1 MALRHVVSTLKLEQ
15 ATIIATRAIEAG
27 RRERMLPLAVV
38 VVDGG
43 GQIVTLQRDDG
54 CGTLRVRIAQGKA
67 RGALGMGIPSRTI
80 RDRLQN
86 RPAFQSAVATASQGQ
101 FIPVPGGVLIL
112 DGEGRAIG
120 AVGISGD
127 TSDRDE
133 YCAIEGTKPSRSPT
147 SPSLRQRPA
156 RCWCGRSRAGSAAR
170 TCTPSSMP
178 TASWRPRVVRGTRSS
193 WTSGV
198 TW

>member
-1 MALRHVVSTLKLEQ
+1 MALRHVVSTLTLAQ
-15 ATIIATRAIEAG
+15 ATAIATHAIAAG

-38 VVDGG
+38 VVDAG
-43 GQIVTLQRDDG
+43 GQIVTAQRDDG

-67 RGALGMGIPSRTI
+67 RGALGMGLPSRTI

-112 DGEGRAIG
+112 DGDGRAIG

-133 YCAIEGTKPSRSPT
+133 YCAIEGIKATGLGCDPPE
-147 SPSLRQRPA
+147 PA
-156 RCWCGRSRAGSAAR
+156 PDWRESAL
-170 TCTPSSMP
+170 
-178 TASWRPRVVRGTRSS
+178 
-193 WTSGV
+193 
-198 TW
+198 

>member
-1 MALRHVVSTLKLEQ
+1 MALRHVVSSLTLEQ
-15 ATIIATRAIEAG
+15 AARIAAGAIAAG

-38 VVDGG
+38 VVDAG
-43 GQIVTLQRDDG
+43 GQVVTLQRDDG

-86 RPAFQSAVATASQGQ
+86 RPAFQNAVAAASRGQ
-101 FIPVPGGVLIL
+101 FIPVPGGVLVL
-112 DGEGRAIG
+112 DGDGRAIG

-133 YCAIEGTKPSRSPT
+133 YCAIEGIKAAGLASDPPEPAPDWRDS
-147 SPSLRQRPA
+147 SL
-156 RCWCGRSRAGSAAR
+156 
-170 TCTPSSMP
+170 
-178 TASWRPRVVRGTRSS
+178 
-193 WTSGV
+193 
-198 TW
+198 

>member
-1 MALRHVVSTLKLEQ
+1 MTV
-15 ATIIATRAIEAG
+15 
-27 RRERMLPLAVV
+27 
-38 VVDGG
+38 
-43 GQIVTLQRDDG
+43 QRDDG
-54 CGTLRVRIAQGKA
+54 CGTLRVRIALGKA

-133 YCAIEGTKPSRSPT
+133 YCAIEGIKAAGLACDSPE
-147 SPSLRQRPA
+147 PA
-156 RCWCGRSRAGSAAR
+156 
-170 TCTPSSMP
+170 P
-178 TASWRPRVVRGTRSS
+178 SWRESAL
-193 WTSGV
+193 
-198 TW
+198 

>member
-1 MALRHVVSTLKLEQ
+1 MALRHVVSTLALEQ
-15 ATIIATRAIEAG
+15 ATTIATRAIAAG

-38 VVDGG
+38 VVDSG
-43 GQIVTLQRDDG
+43 GQIVTVQRDDG

-67 RGALGMGIPSRTI
+67 RGALGMGIPSRAI

-112 DGEGRAIG
+112 DRDGRAIG

-133 YCAIEGTKPSRSPT
+133 YCAIEGVKAAGLGCDPPE
-147 SPSLRQRPA
+147 PA
-156 RCWCGRSRAGSAAR
+156 PDWRESAL
-170 TCTPSSMP
+170 
-178 TASWRPRVVRGTRSS
+178 
-193 WTSGV
+193 
-198 TW
+198 

>member
-1 MALRHVVSTLKLEQ
+1 MALRHVASTLTLEQ
-15 ATIIATRAIEAG
+15 ATTIATRAIAAG

-38 VVDGG
+38 VVDSG
-43 GQIVTLQRDDG
+43 GQIVTVQRDDG

-112 DGEGRAIG
+112 DGDGRAIG

-133 YCAIEGTKPSRSPT
+133 YCAIEGIKGAGLGCDPSE
-147 SPSLRQRPA
+147 PA
-156 RCWCGRSRAGSAAR
+156 
-170 TCTPSSMP
+170 PE
-178 TASWRPRVVRGTRSS
+178 WRE
-193 WTSGV
+193 SGV
-198 TW
+198 